1 MLNDKTLL
9 VASSDLSHFLQY
21 DEAVRMDKE
30 TINAILNLKKEKL
43 IMRGNSACGSMPIL
57 IVMRLADQYG
67 WKPLLIHYSNSG
79 DTSGDRSRVVGY
91 TAIAFYGESSMENE
105 KISNRMNEKQ
115 GQILLKLARKTISE
129 ELGIKSKQEQIS
141 PASDFEDKSL
151 QRKSGTFVTLKIHN
165 QLRGCIGNL
174 DASDP
179 IIEGVKRNAINA
191 AFNDFRFSP
200 LTAKEF
206 ENVEIEISIL
216 SEPKPLEYK
225 DGKDL
230 INKLRPDVDGVII
243 RKGQASA
250 TFLPQVWEQL
260 KRPEDFLSHLC
271 TKAGLPS
278 DTWKSSKLEVL
289 TYNVQYFEEK

>member
-1 MLNDKTLL
+1 
-9 VASSDLSHFLQY
+9 
-21 DEAVRMDKE
+21 
-30 TINAILNLKKEKL
+30 
-43 IMRGNSACGSMPIL
+43 
-57 IVMRLADQYG
+57 
-67 WKPLLIHYSNSG
+67 
-79 DTSGDRSRVVGY
+79 
-91 TAIAFYGESSMENE
+91 MENE

-225 DGKDL
+225 DRKDL

-289 TYNVQYFEEK
+289 TYNVQYFEEEK